1 MTPRTSYSLEEGLSA
16 SIALGLGLDFDG
28 GGGGGPWVV
37 VVGFGD
43 VRDGVNKIL

>member
-1 MTPRTSYSLEEGLSA
+1 MTPRTSYSLEEELSA
-16 SIALGLGLDFDG
+16 SIALGLGFGGG
-28 GGGGGPWVV
+28 GGGGGPW

>member
-1 MTPRTSYSLEEGLSA
+1 
-16 SIALGLGLDFDG
+16 LDFGGGG
-28 GGGGGPWVV
+28 GGGGGPWVVV